1 MRIAVFGAAGNG
13 MDASVYDAA
22 YRFGVLLG
30 EHGHELVTGGGRRGI
45 MGAVAEGAHNAGARV
60 IGVIPEKLMD
70 EEGVCEYCDE
80 VIVTRDLRERMERM
94 SALSD
99 GFCVMPGGFGTLY
112 ELFEVLTLNNLGY
125 CQKGVVLLNAIG
137 YYDRL
142 NAFFEDMFSLG
153 GAPVHRRKT
162 YAFKE
167 EPAQA
172 LRHLEESAA
181 AQLSTRGEES
191 I

>member
-45 MGAVAEGAHNAGARV
+45 MGAVAEGAHALGAHV

-70 EEGVCEYCDE
+70 EEGVSEFCDE

-94 SALSD
+94 SGLAD

-125 CQKGVVLLNAIG
+125 CRKGVVLLNAIG

-153 GAPVHRRKT
+153 GAPAHRRET
-162 YAFKE
+162 YAFE
-167 EPAQA
+167 EDIVQA
-172 LRHLEESAA
+172 LRRLEEAA
-181 AQLSTRGEES
+181 GIRLSMRGEDR